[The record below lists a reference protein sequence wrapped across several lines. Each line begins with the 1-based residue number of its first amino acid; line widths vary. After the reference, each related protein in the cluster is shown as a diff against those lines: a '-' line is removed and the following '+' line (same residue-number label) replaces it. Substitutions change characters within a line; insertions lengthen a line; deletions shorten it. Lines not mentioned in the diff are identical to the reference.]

1 MILAGDIGG
10 TSTRLAL
17 FEVVGGKLVPRAQA
31 KYPSREH
38 KGLDEIVQAFV
49 ASQRAA
55 GATQPIEHAAFGI
68 AGPIRDGRV
77 HTSNLPW
84 IIDARELSREL
95 KVAEV
100 HLLNDLEANA
110 YGIAELGSSDFVTLN
125 AGQADPRGNAA
136 IISAGTGLGEAGI
149 YFDGQ
154 QLHPFACEGGHSD
167 FSPRDALEAELL
179 LHLKEKFSQSS
190 AGHVS
195 YERVLAGPGL
205 HNIYEFLRDTGR
217 GQQSPELAAALAHE
231 DPSAVISKAALE
243 GSSQLCVQAMDMF
256 VSFYGAEAG
265 NLALKM
271 MSTRA
276 VYVGGGIAPK
286 IIRKLQEPRFLEAF
300 CDKGRLKPV
309 LQLIP
314 VRVIMNDQTAL
325 LGSARFA
332 AVRAKLLPPWN
343 G

>member
-17 FEVVGGKLVPRAQA
+17 FEIDGGNLVLRAQA
-31 KYPSREH
+31 NYPSREH
-38 KGLDEIVQAFV
+38 KGLNEIVQAFV
-49 ASQRAA
+49 AAQRGA
-55 GATQPIEHAAFGI
+55 GLTQPIEHAAFGI

-77 HTSNLPW
+77 QTSNLPW
-84 IIDARELSREL
+84 IIDSHELSHEL
-95 KVAEV
+95 SVVDV
-100 HLLNDLEANA
+100 HLLNDLEANG

-125 AGQADPRGNAA
+125 AGQPDPRGNAA

-149 YFDGQ
+149 YFDGK

-179 LHLKEKFSQSS
+179 LHLKEKFAQSS
-190 AGHVS
+190 GGHVS

-205 HNIYEFLRDTGR
+205 RNIYEFLRDTGR
-217 GQQSPELAAALAHE
+217 GTESLELAAALAHG
-231 DPSAVISKAALE
+231 DASVAISKAALD
-243 GSSQLCVQAMDMF
+243 GSSQLCVQAMDLF

-271 MSTRA
+271 MATRTI
-276 VYVGGGIAPK
+276 YVGGGIAPK
-286 IIRKLQEPRFLEAF
+286 IIRKLQEPRFMEAF

-309 LQLIP
+309 LQQIP
-314 VRVIMNDQTAL
+314 VRVIMNDQAAL
-325 LGSARFA
+325 LGSARYA
-332 AVRAKLLPPWN
+332 AFRANLLTPWS